1 MKQKTLPGFDQN
13 SNDND
18 SSDTDSSDD
27 SVDDNVNDNIETQEY
42 EPVGFT
48 PEERNRHLDQIQSD
62 LEEIEGVEDVGWIA
76 EPNYLDDAQFNI
88 VLEHDNITLD
98 GNYEIKMSLISLNS
112 KIKDVL
118 EDHEGKIS
126 SDFVSF
132 RSPNNADEPNEYE
145 DNLYEVDLMM
155 L

>member
-13 SNDND
+13 SKDN
-18 SSDTDSSDD
+18 SNTDSSE
-27 SVDDNVNDNIETQEY
+27 VENQEY

-48 PEERNRHLDQIQSD
+48 PKERNRHLDQIQSD
-62 LEEIEGVEDVGWIA
+62 LLDIEGVEDVGWIA

-88 VLEHDNITLD
+88 VVESEKTFDRNYKIT
-98 GNYEIKMSLISLNS
+98 KSLISLNNS
-112 KIKDVL
+112 ISDVL
-118 EDHEGKIS
+118 EEHEDKIS
-126 SDFVSF
+126 SDSVTY
-132 RSPNNADEPNEYE
+132 RSPKWIQTNEYE